1 MVKRQT
7 VWLSTMM
14 VLSLMLIGYYTMNN
28 GPQSTTVGGSGLN
41 VTTAAT
47 VPDSQGNVVASG
59 QQTAGNSVN
68 ASVPQPNSNDWFVI
82 QQTSVSN
89 SIAQQ
94 ENTLLNLMS
103 NNNTS
108 SDQLTAAQ
116 QQMQKLQTLQ
126 GSMEN
131 ARDAVLASG
140 YTECAV
146 VPNASGDKIYVWVKA
161 ASLSPTQA
169 VSIMNTVSEQMS
181 LPINE
186 VNVYNRS

>member
-28 GPQSTTVGGSGLN
+28 GPQSTTVGGPGLN
-41 VTTAAT
+41 VTTATT
-47 VPDSQGNVVASG
+47 VPDTQGNVVASG

-68 ASVPQPNSNDWFVI
+68 ASAPQPNSNDWFVI

-161 ASLSPTQA
+161 TSLSPTQA